1 MTSEA
6 KTGHHAPAFV
16 LHAVPW
22 RETSLVV
29 EIFTADHG
37 RFPVVAKGAKRP
49 RSALR
54 SVLHPFQVLKASW
67 VGQGEMRTLRNAE
80 WLGGIPLLTGG
91 ALFCG
96 FYLNELVLKLTARDD
111 PHPALFDLYYR
122 AMVNLAHNQ
131 PFEPVL
137 RSFEMHLLQEL
148 GYGADFSLEAD
159 TGAPVN
165 PEASYYFRPEEGA
178 FRVMNPDRNT
188 VQFHGKTLLDMAQD
202 RYEDPRTLQQA
213 KWLMRQLLG
222 HHLGSQEL
230 HTRRIIQELPSL

>member
-1 MTSEA
+1 MTSDTT
-6 KTGHHAPAFV
+6 TGQHGPAFV
-16 LHAVPW
+16 LHSVPW

-29 EIFTADHG
+29 EIFTAQHG

-54 SVLHPFQVLKASW
+54 SVLHPFQLLKASW
-67 VGQGEMRTLRNAE
+67 VGQGELKTLRHAE

-91 ALFCG
+91 GLFCG

-111 PHPALFDLYYR
+111 PHPDLFTLYHQ
-122 AMVNLAHNQ
+122 AMVNLARNQ

-148 GYGADFSLEAD
+148 GYGADFSVEAD
-159 TGAPVN
+159 TGKPVD
-165 PEASYYFRPEEGA
+165 PEAQYCFRPEEGA
-178 FRVMNPDRNT
+178 IRLGSSDRNA
-188 VQFHGKTLLDMAQD
+188 VQFRGKTLLDMAQD
-202 RYEDPRTLQQA
+202 RYDDPHTLQQA

-230 HTRRIIQELPSL
+230 TTRRIIQELPSL

>member
-1 MTSEA
+1 MTSDHS
-6 KTGHHAPAFV
+6 GHPGSAFV
-16 LHAVPW
+16 LHSIPW

-29 EIFTADHG
+29 EIFTAEHG

-54 SVLHPFQVLKASW
+54 SVLHPFQVLKMSW
-67 VGQGEMRTLRNAE
+67 SGQGEVRTLKNAE

-96 FYLNELVLKLTARDD
+96 FYLNELVMKLTARDD
-111 PHPALFDLYYR
+111 PHSVLFDRYYQ
-122 AMVNLAHNQ
+122 AILDLAQ
-131 PFEPVL
+131 RKPFEPVL

-148 GYGADFSLEAD
+148 GYGADFLHEAD
-159 TGAPVN
+159 TGYPLD
-165 PEASYYFRPEEGA
+165 PEAQYHFQPEEGPV
-178 FRVMNPDRNT
+178 RVRHPDRNT
-188 VQFHGKTLLDMAQD
+188 VQFQGKTLLDMCAD

-230 HTRRIIQELPSL
+230 NTRRIIQELPSL